1 MIVRIMTEDQYRLG
15 DDHLAEVRRLDDA
28 LEAALNGGDAPAFAA
43 ALRQLVDFVRQNGAP
58 VPMDEVVP
66 SDLII
71 PAPDMTLEEAK
82 ARLQTVEVK
91 PPTAEE

>member
-15 DDHLAEVRRLDDA
+15 EDHLAEVRRLDETLDAA
-28 LEAALNGGDAPAFAA
+28 LEGGDAPAFST
-43 ALRQLVDFVRQNGAP
+43 ALRQLVDFVRQNGTQ

-82 ARLQTVEVK
+82 ARLQAVEAK
-91 PPTAEE
+91 SPAEE